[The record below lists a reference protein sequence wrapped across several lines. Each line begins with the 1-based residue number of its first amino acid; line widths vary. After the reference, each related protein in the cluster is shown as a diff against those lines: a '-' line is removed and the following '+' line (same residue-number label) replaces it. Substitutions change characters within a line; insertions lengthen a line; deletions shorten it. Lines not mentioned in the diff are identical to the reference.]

1 MLVRELLE
9 VGVGA
14 IVVVLIVWEKT
25 VDLGWTILVWI
36 SVVVQVILKAIL
48 IVALGAI
55 FVGPKLLV
63 GVKVG

>member
-1 MLVRELLE
+1 MR
-9 VGVGA
+9 
-14 IVVVLIVWEKT
+14 KT
-25 VDLGWTILVWI
+25 VDLVWTILVWI
-36 SVVVQVILKAIL
+36 SVVVQVILRPIL

>member
-1 MLVRELLE
+1 MV

-25 VDLGWTILVWI
+25 VDLVWTILVWI
-36 SVVVQVILKAIL
+36 SVVVQVILIAIL